1 MSKKIK
7 LTESELITEL
17 KKFLLE
23 QSDNDEFNDE
33 EIDNYNPRQELIN
46 KLKQLIDSNDE
57 FDEAVIDDIDS
68 DGKPH
73 RRARGSIYVDLF
85 VPETDDKEFDRNVAM
100 KMMEYFASQIKENN
114 YVGGVAFKT
123 GDLTNPF
130 DAEF

>member
-7 LTESELITEL
+7 LTESELIAEL

-23 QSDNDEFNDE
+23 QSDDE
-33 EIDNYNPRQELIN
+33 ELDDYNPRQDLIN
-46 KLKQLIDSNDE
+46 NLKQIIDSDGD
-57 FDEAVIDDIDS
+57 FDEIIIDDIES

-73 RRARGSIYVDLF
+73 RRARGSIYVDIF
-85 VPETDDKEFDRNVAM
+85 VPETEDKEFDRKVAM
-100 KMMEYFASQIKENN
+100 KMMEYFANQIKENN

>member
-7 LTESELITEL
+7 LTESELIAEL

-23 QSDNDEFNDE
+23 QSDEEEFD
-33 EIDNYNPRQELIN
+33 DYNPRQELIN
-46 KLKQLIDSNDE
+46 NLKQIIDSDGE
-57 FDEAVIDDIDS
+57 FDEIIIDDIES

-85 VPETDDKEFDRNVAM
+85 VPETEDKEFDRKVAM
-100 KMMEYFASQIKENN
+100 KMMEYFASQINENK
-114 YVGGVAFKT
+114 YIGGVAFKT

-130 DAEF
+130 DAEI

>member
-7 LTESELITEL
+7 LTESELIAEL

-23 QSDNDEFNDE
+23 QSDGEEFD
-33 EIDNYNPRQELIN
+33 DYNPRQELIN
-46 KLKQLIDSNDE
+46 NLKQIIDSDGE
-57 FDEAVIDDIDS
+57 FDEIIIDDIES

-85 VPETDDKEFDRNVAM
+85 VPETEDKEFDRKVAM
-100 KMMEYFASQIKENN
+100 KMMEYFANQIKENN
-114 YVGGVAFKT
+114 YIGGVAFKT

>member
-7 LTESELITEL
+7 LTESELIAEL

-23 QSDNDEFNDE
+23 QSDGEEFD
-33 EIDNYNPRQELIN
+33 DYNPRQELIN
-46 KLKQLIDSNDE
+46 NLKQIIDSDGE
-57 FDEAVIDDIDS
+57 FDEIIIDDIES

-85 VPETDDKEFDRNVAM
+85 VPETEDKEFDRKVAM
-100 KMMEYFASQIKENN
+100 KMMEYFASQINENK
-114 YVGGVAFKT
+114 YIGGVAFKT

-130 DAEF
+130 DAEI

>member
-7 LTESELITEL
+7 LTESELIAEL

-23 QSDNDEFNDE
+23 QSDEEEFD
-33 EIDNYNPRQELIN
+33 DYNPRQELIN
-46 KLKQLIDSNDE
+46 NLKQIIDSDGE
-57 FDEAVIDDIDS
+57 FDEIIIDDIES

-85 VPETDDKEFDRNVAM
+85 VPETEDKEFDRKVAM
-100 KMMEYFASQIKENN
+100 KMMEYFANQIKENN
-114 YVGGVAFKT
+114 YIGGVAFKT